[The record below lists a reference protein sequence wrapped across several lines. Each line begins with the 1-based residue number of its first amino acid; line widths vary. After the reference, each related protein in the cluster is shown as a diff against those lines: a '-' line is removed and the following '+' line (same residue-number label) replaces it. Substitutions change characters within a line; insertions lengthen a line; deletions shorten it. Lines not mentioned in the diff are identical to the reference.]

1 MAKNEPIRLQKFISQ
16 CGIASRRKAEEM
28 ILNGSVKVNGK
39 TAVLGDKV
47 TAEDKVFLKGKR
59 IVMPKT
65 KFRYIMLNKP
75 RGFITTMNDDRGRKC
90 VAQLVSNVGERVYPI
105 GRLDKDSEG
114 MLVFTNDGEFANKV
128 MHPRIYRVT
137 VRPTIDEEQLIKLET
152 GVEIDGKKT
161 APAIV
166 HVIHK
171 EQGRVVLEMI
181 LHEGKNREIRKM
193 CEAVGLEVAR
203 LKRTQIGGVKMGMLK
218 QGDWRDLTENEVK
231 KLLSNPIVNGRT
243 I

>member
-1 MAKNEPIRLQKFISQ
+1 
-16 CGIASRRKAEEM
+16 
-28 ILNGSVKVNGK
+28 
-39 TAVLGDKV
+39 
-47 TAEDKVFLKGKR
+47 
-59 IVMPKT
+59 
-65 KFRYIMLNKP
+65 
-75 RGFITTMNDDRGRKC
+75 MNDDRGRKC

-128 MHPRIYRVT
+128 MHPRNGVYKIYRVT

-203 LKRTQIGGVKMGMLK
+203 LKRTQIGGVKMGMFK

>member
-1 MAKNEPIRLQKFISQ
+1 
-16 CGIASRRKAEEM
+16 M
-28 ILNGSVKVNGK
+28 IVLNDLLWDG
-39 TAVLGDKV
+39 
-47 TAEDKVFLKGKR
+47 
-59 IVMPKT
+59 
-65 KFRYIMLNKP
+65 
-75 RGFITTMNDDRGRKC
+75 
-90 VAQLVSNVGERVYPI
+90 VY
-105 GRLDKDSEG
+105 K
-114 MLVFTNDGEFANKV
+114 
-128 MHPRIYRVT
+128 IYRVT

-161 APAIV
+161 APTIV